1 MKRLFAIAV
10 LLAGAVAPVAVP
22 AAASAQDMGRP
33 VFGAGRGD
41 QEQAR
46 EGVRSGRQ
54 VPLSR
59 VLGMIASRNGGRHLN
74 TMQGDSGG
82 RPAYFVQWQLPN
94 GRVVV
99 FVVDAESGQIIG
111 RQGG

>member
-1 MKRLFAIAV
+1 MKRFLAIAA
-10 LLAGAVAPVAVP
+10 LLTAAMPMAAEAQANRLPPGSFQVA
-22 AAASAQDMGRP
+22 Q
-33 VFGAGRGD
+33 AGRL
-41 QEQAR
+41 
-46 EGVRSGRQ
+46 

-59 VLGMIASRNGGRHLN
+59 VLAMIARSTPGRHLN
-74 TMQGDSGG
+74 TTTGDAGG
-82 RPAYFVQWQLPN
+82 RPAYYVQWQMQD

>member
-1 MKRLFAIAV
+1 MKTFLAIAALLFA
-10 LLAGAVAPVAVP
+10 AVP
-22 AAASAQDMGRP
+22 AAVQAQESGRP
-33 VFGAGRGD
+33 GA
-41 QEQAR
+41 EQ
-46 EGVRSGRQ
+46 SGRL

-59 VLGMIASRNGGRHLN
+59 IIPMIAQRTPGRHLN
-74 TMQGDSGG
+74 ATQGESGG
-82 RPAYFVQWQLPN
+82 RPAYFVQWQLPD